1 MVYFVAAKGTTEFV
15 VNSKLPGMPE
25 DNGFGGVTYE
35 ADPETLDL
43 NVAERELYS
52 KGNGAMQHG
61 YRVNSDKMPKVMLW
75 PGGNNAL
82 PEVIMH
88 NCLAVSPRFRDL
100 VEQFEPGVHQ
110 FFPVDIYKDLNN
122 DPVATYYWIN
132 VCNRIDSINIEKT
145 TYIRK
150 KDYTGK
156 EFWSRIGAPADAKI
170 VFSKEKTKNFHL
182 WVDPNIL
189 QFRHFYVSNAFANA
203 AGAANFLGL
212 ALSEREEA

>member
-35 ADPETLDL
+35 ADPDTLDL
-43 NVAERELYS
+43 NVLEREYYS

-61 YRVNSDKMPKVMLW
+61 YRVNSDKVPKVMLW

-88 NCLAVSPRFRDL
+88 NCLAVSPRFCDL

-132 VCNRIDSINIEKT
+132 VCNRIDSVDGEKSGLFWKPAYDGT
-145 TYIRK
+145 RGLWRS
-150 KDYTGK
+150 KDDEYK
-156 EFWSRIGAPADAKI
+156 LPVFDLSKIGEA
-170 VFSKEKTKNFHL
+170 HL
-182 WVDPNIL
+182 WVDPYVS
-189 QFRHFYVSNAFANA
+189 QTKHFFVSNAFAEA
-203 AGAANFLGL
+203 ARGGNFLGL

>member
-1 MVYFVAAKGTTEFV
+1 MVYFVTARGTTEFV

-43 NVAERELYS
+43 NVLEREYYS

-100 VEQFEPGVHQ
+100 VEQFEPGLHQ
-110 FFPVDIYKDLNN
+110 FFPVDVHKDMNN
-122 DPVATYYWIN
+122 GPVATYYWIN
-132 VCNRIDSINIEKT
+132 VCNRIDSINAEKT

-156 EFWSRIGAPADAKI
+156 EFWSRTGAPADAKI
-170 VFSKEKTKNFHL
+170 VFSKEKTARYHL
-182 WVDPNIL
+182 WVDPNVPAAI
-189 QFRHFYVSNAFANA
+189 HFYISNALA
-203 AGAANFLGL
+203 AALASADLLGL
-212 ALSEREEA
+212 SLTVRE